1 MSRTASQYGYAR
13 DVSPSLPLMSG
24 RGGLP
29 PLPQP
34 PPRHRGR
41 SHSFIH
47 RRDSQP
53 HVETLDSTGEEYA
66 PPSLLL
72 EHDHHGGFF
81 SRRARSATRSG
92 RATPLLF
99 PSEPLYTCSDVPSAR
114 TVPEAPPSTSDS
126 DDPLFAPVSALSAR
140 QVRRFQ
146 KQAHAGDKKE
156 KSHSMRKLKA
166 ELEVAVGVETLVK
179 EQRRSREHGRKGRKG
194 NGVGEEEK
202 DTVLGMF
209 EKLKLGVEEVQSGH
223 SQGGQGGQ
231 GGSGSG
237 RGREKTAMEAAG
249 GAAALMGVVGTG
261 LALWQEE
268 KRRRSGRARSE
279 GGVSEGSGAG
289 RGGGRPTSAASHTF
303 GHPARRPS
311 PQSSRARSTI
321 SSYPPPSP
329 SPSSNAGQSKI
340 FLSSLTPSQHKTLQ
354 HAAAALLIKE
364 RGTGS
369 EIERMMMGVLG
380 RVEGVVGL
388 LTKLGHKIED
398 GNGRSG
404 RLFGTS
410 LSYLTKHEGTD
421 SYHGIDPHTTVHVP
435 EFVDHCITALMQ
447 ADVTVEGILRRSGNA
462 RHIMEIINA
471 LDVSGRND
479 TVIDLA
485 ALDPVTLADLFK
497 RFLAALPDPV
507 LTGHL
512 FALFIATSHI
522 KHPGLRKRAMH
533 LVICLM
539 PKVNRDVMEVIFL
552 FLDWL
557 STYAHINVKDGNQ
570 MELTSIAKIM
580 APTLL
585 RPHKRDPKPVEVPA
599 MITAILNLL
608 EDQHVLHEIPL
619 ELAEV
624 LHIDVPP
631 AVNKN
636 SHALVQHFLQVL

>member
-1 MSRTASQYGYAR
+1 MSRTSSQYGYAR
-13 DVSPSLPLMSG
+13 DMSPSLPLMSG

-34 PPRHRGR
+34 PPQHRRR
-41 SHSFIH
+41 SHSFLH

-66 PPSLLL
+66 PPSLLQ
-72 EHDHHGGFF
+72 HDHHGGFF

-156 KSHSMRKLKA
+156 NNHSMRKFKA

-179 EQRRSREHGRKGRKG
+179 EQRRSRSHGREGGKGQ
-194 NGVGEEEK
+194 GVGEEEK
-202 DTVLGMF
+202 DIVLGMF
-209 EKLKLGVEEVQSGH
+209 EKLKLGVEEVQSGQ
-223 SQGGQGGQ
+223 SQGGQ

-249 GAAALMGVVGTG
+249 GAAALMGVVETG

-279 GGVSEGSGAG
+279 GGASFSDVG
-289 RGGGRPTSAASHTF
+289 RLAHFRPARPSPLSPIFASSTSAA
-303 GHPARRPS
+303 
-311 PQSSRARSTI
+311 RSTT

-354 HAAAALLIKE
+354 HAAAALLMKE

-388 LTKLGHKIED
+388 LAKLGHKVED
-398 GNGRSG
+398 RNGRSG

-410 LSYLTKHEGTD
+410 LSYLTKHEGID
-421 SYHGIDPHTTVHVP
+421 SYHGIDPHSTVHVP

-471 LDVSGRND
+471 LDVSGSND